1 MLLLLTLHVVSER
14 EAEILKSLSS
24 VEVVE
29 KEEANFD
36 TEISEDDIAGEWKLR
51 GQVLMRSPVR
61 PNPTHNETARVKGTV
76 MHIKENSVCLIERWK
91 LFEEN
96 VTVLGK
102 DKMKP

>member
-1 MLLLLTLHVVSER
+1 MLLLITLHIVSER
-14 EAEILKSLSS
+14 EAEILKPLSS

-61 PNPTHNETARVKGTV
+61 FNPTHKTV
-76 MHIKENSVCLIERWK
+76 
-91 LFEEN
+91 
-96 VTVLGK
+96 
-102 DKMKP
+102 